1 MDEIDKKQKLDE
13 DAIGFTGFGG
23 GPRRN
28 TWYSPTGRMARFFS
42 KFFATKAQPYVVGEF
57 EDEDPEVSKKRKPHP
72 LAGDTVS
79 NIDVLTPD
87 RNAGAGG
94 AMVRGSLPQM
104 TQLEVERRKRY
115 VEFESMDDYPEI
127 AAAFDIYADDSTQ
140 RDTKNRRWV
149 IKTDDDLVKDE
160 INKLFENIKF
170 DRYYWDIVRNTVKY
184 GDCFTESIIN
194 LENPKAGIQ
203 RLKILNPNY
212 IYRVENEYGYLTDFL
227 QEIPQKNDWGSYGF
241 GADSMKGKQYIVLD
255 RNQISHFR
263 LHTSDPTFYPYGRSI
278 AANARQIH
286 RSLKLMEDAMLIYR
300 LTRAPE
306 RRIFYIDVGNLPTS
320 KAMAHIE
327 ETMKRFKKEKF
338 YNSNTQQIDS
348 RYNPLSADE
357 DFFFPMKKGSTT
369 KVDTLQGAQNLGEVD
384 DVKYFRDKLLSI
396 LKVPKDFIVEKDQAP
411 ERKANLAQLDVKF
424 AKVIT
429 RVQRCIEIG
438 MESMAKRH
446 LQIKGFP
453 KSLIDDMRIELPVPS
468 DMFEKR
474 RLDLEMQKAGVVSQV
489 LALQLFSKK
498 HIYKDFYDMTD
509 KEIEEVEKEVEEDI
523 EKQMEQQMEQ
533 QQAMMDPAMGGGMPP
548 PPMGGGM
555 PPPPMEGEA
564 PMEGGPEFGGEPM
577 ENKPPTESAEVDTL
591 MKLRQKLLIESTK
604 NGSSPD
610 TIDILTRRI
619 ARIKAKLGN

>member
-1 MDEIDKKQKLDE
+1 MDEIDKKKKLDE

-79 NIDVLTPD
+79 NVDVLAPD
-87 RNAGAGG
+87 RNSGGG
-94 AMVRGSLPQM
+94 ALVRGSLPQM
-104 TQLEVERRKRY
+104 TQLEVERRRRY
-115 VEFESMDDYPEI
+115 TEFENMDDYPEI

-140 RDTKNRRWV
+140 RDTKDRRWV
-149 IKTDDDLVKDE
+149 IKSDDDLVKDE
-160 INKLFENIKF
+160 LEKLFSNIKF

-184 GDCFTESIIN
+184 GDCFTESIVN

-203 RLKILNPNY
+203 RIKILNPNY
-212 IYRVENEYGYLTDFL
+212 LYRVENEYGYLTDFL
-227 QEIPQKNDWGSYGF
+227 QEIPQKNDWAAYGF
-241 GADSMKGKQYIVLD
+241 GADGMKGKQYITLD

-263 LHTSDPTFYPYGRSI
+263 LHTSDPTFYPYGKSI

-300 LTRAPE
+300 LSRAPE

-338 YNSNTQQIDS
+338 YNSNTHQIDS

-357 DFFFPMKKGSTT
+357 DFFFPMKKGSST

-396 LKVPKDFIVEKDQAP
+396 LKIPKDFIVEKDQAP

-438 MESMAKRH
+438 MESIAKRH

-453 KSLIDDMRIELPVPS
+453 RSLIDDMRIELPVPS

-509 KEIEEVEKEVEEDI
+509 KEIEKTEKEVEEDI
-523 EKQMEQQMEQ
+523 EKQMEQQM
-533 QQAMMDPAMGGGMPP
+533 QAGMMDPAMGGGMPP

-555 PPPPMEGEA
+555 APPMGGEA
-564 PMEGGPEFGGEPM
+564 PVEGGPEFGGEPM
-577 ENKPPTESAEVDTL
+577 ENKPPTESTEVDTL
-591 MKLRQKLLIESTK
+591 MKLRQKLIIESTE
-604 NGSSPD
+604 GGVPSD
-610 TIDILTRRI
+610 TIGILTRRI
-619 ARIKAKLGN
+619 ARIKAKLRN